1 MSSQHKKPVLA
12 FIVLVVL
19 AVAVIGLELRASAA
33 GSVSEGP
40 GGTGHTLM
48 RLR

>member
-12 FIVLVVL
+12 FIVL